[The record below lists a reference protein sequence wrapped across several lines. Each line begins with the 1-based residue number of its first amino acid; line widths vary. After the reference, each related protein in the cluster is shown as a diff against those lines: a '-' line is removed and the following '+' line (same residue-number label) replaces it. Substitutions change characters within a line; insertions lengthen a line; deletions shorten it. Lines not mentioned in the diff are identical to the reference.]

1 MGPGGHA
8 QITADPSVGAVEL
21 LLQHFEGN
29 AQAKEFARRL
39 VSGVVSQRLEID
51 RLIAECT
58 ENWKLGR
65 LAKVDLVVLRVA
77 TYELVFCPDIPSSV
91 SMDEAIEIGKRFGS
105 AESATF
111 INVGYGDNQDFVVT
125 GDRQISTSSFRNL
138 HDAWLYMSQNIQ
150 HGDGGTCFGDS
161 GGPTFLVDPSSHVE
175 YIVAVTSWGDSVCK
189 STNNNYRVDLAS
201 SRSFIDEMIASNP

>member
-1 MGPGGHA
+1 MTENQETFSPGYSPKSMRRKGRELA
-8 QITADPSVGAVEL
+8 LQALYQIEITADSSVGAVEL
-21 LLQHFEGN
+21 FLQHFEGN

-111 INVGYGDNQDFVVT
+111 INGVLDHVAH
-125 GDRQISTSSFRNL
+125 TSGL
-138 HDAWLYMSQNIQ
+138 
-150 HGDGGTCFGDS
+150 
-161 GGPTFLVDPSSHVE
+161 
-175 YIVAVTSWGDSVCK
+175 K
-189 STNNNYRVDLAS
+189 S
-201 SRSFIDEMIASNP
+201 E